1 MDLARTRFL
10 GALVGPG
17 AVRAEAREETVAGP
31 GPALAGAHGAHGLP
45 LPARPRGRVPGKGPG
60 REGEQRETLREGPM
74 SGRVWEM
81 RTDTG

>member
-1 MDLARTRFL
+1 MDLALTRFL

-17 AVRAEAREETVAGP
+17 AVRAEAREETVAGA
-31 GPALAGAHGAHGLP
+31 GPALAGAHGAQGLP
-45 LPARPRGRVPGKGPG
+45 LPARPRGRVPGK
-60 REGEQRETLREGPM
+60 GEQRETLREGPM